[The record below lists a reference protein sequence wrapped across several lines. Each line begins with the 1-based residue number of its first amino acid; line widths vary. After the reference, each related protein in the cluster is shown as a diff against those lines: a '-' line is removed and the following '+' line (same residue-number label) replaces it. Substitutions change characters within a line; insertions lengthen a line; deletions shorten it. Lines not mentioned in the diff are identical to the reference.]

1 MFPFHYS
8 IDLQNGQVSKV
19 TVGRLHFSETTS
31 NNMRKKGRPNPE
43 QRYFQLV
50 VGLHAHT
57 HSGHFPI
64 ISHSSER
71 IIVRASNPGQ
81 FESDVELC
89 WQRGTTQESIY
100 HSGRVGIN
108 TDRPDES
115 LVVHGNIKV
124 SGHIVQPSDSR
135 AKKEISE
142 LDTMQQLRNV
152 EKIRVVRYRYEP
164 EFAYHSGLLKPGEI
178 NDIIDT
184 GVIAQE
190 VQKVLPDAVH
200 EAGTVILSN
209 GHVIDN
215 FLVVNKDRIYME
227 TIGAVKELCKVT
239 GSLET
244 RIEQLEKINTR
255 LEFGKINS
263 KLSRI
268 QKIDRTTT
276 ASSKIPNDFNDD
288 ETCSNKLIQIVIV
301 TLIFIMA
308 VCLTA
313 ISTLYF
319 VEHHNPNFRTISQIS
334 DRPTNTYGIYDTK
347 LSSSNEIIH
356 QFSLKSTTPKI
367 QQAPIYNR
375 EKKKKPDKEVEN
387 EPDWNDVTDVISNDI
402 EPSSQLNTGS
412 GVVNTDLIRK
422 QQLTKVPLD

>member
-1 MFPFHYS
+1 
-8 IDLQNGQVSKV
+8 
-19 TVGRLHFSETTS
+19 
-31 NNMRKKGRPNPE
+31 MRKKGRPNPE

-142 LDTMQQLRNV
+142 LDTLQQLRNV

-164 EFAYHSGLLKPGEI
+164 EFAYHSGLLKAGEV
-178 NDIIDT
+178 NDVIDT

-263 KLSRI
+263 KLARI
-268 QKIDRTTT
+268 QKIDRTANCKA
-276 ASSKIPNDFNDD
+276 ASEFYDD

-319 VEHHNPNFRTISQIS
+319 VEHHNPNFRTISQIADQTTKS
-334 DRPTNTYGIYDTK
+334 YGTYDTK
-347 LSSSNEIIH
+347 NSLSNEIIH
-356 QFSLKSTTPKI
+356 PFSLKSSAPTI
-367 QQAPIYNR
+367 QPTLAYNR
-375 EKKKKPDKEVEN
+375 EKKKKPDKEVETV
-387 EPDWNDVTDVISNDI
+387 PDWNEVTDVISNDI
-402 EPSSQLNTGS
+402 EPSSGS
-412 GVVNTDLIRK
+412 SVVNTDLSRK
-422 QQLTKVPLD
+422 LTKAALD

>member
-1 MFPFHYS
+1 
-8 IDLQNGQVSKV
+8 
-19 TVGRLHFSETTS
+19 
-31 NNMRKKGRPNPE
+31 MRKKGRPNPE

-142 LDTMQQLRNV
+142 LDTLQQLRNV

-164 EFAYHSGLLKPGEI
+164 EFAYHSGLLKAGEL

-190 VQKVLPDAVH
+190 VQKVLPDAVY
-200 EAGTVILSN
+200 ETGTVILAN

-263 KLSRI
+263 KLARI
-268 QKIDRTTT
+268 EKLDRTT
-276 ASSKIPNDFNDD
+276 SKNSPSDDFYDD

-319 VEHHNPNFRTISQIS
+319 VEHHNPNFRTISQIA
-334 DRPTNTYGIYDTK
+334 DRPSNTYGNGIYDTK
-347 LSSSNEIIH
+347 NSLSNEIIH
-356 QFSLKSTTPKI
+356 PFSLKSTTPTI
-367 QQAPIYNR
+367 HPSSSGYNR

-387 EPDWNDVTDVISNDI
+387 VPDWNDVTEVISNDI
-402 EPSSQLNTGS
+402 EPSSQINTGS
-412 GVVNTDLIRK
+412 SSVVNTDLSRK
-422 QQLTKVPLD
+422 LTKSALD